1 MNSRRFFTYGLIFFA
16 IFVLIIGVSADIYSV
31 DLVSPGN
38 DTWTSGDNNTIDFT
52 FNYTGN
58 TSTASCTLY
67 IDNIASGTNSSVSNN
82 TNTIIKANHS
92 IGDGNRYW
100 NVTCNDNFETMTSPT
115 WLLKVD
121 TQAPT
126 IVSIK
131 PTSGDTV
138 YNKNISFNVTDAGI
152 GVNRSSINVTI
163 NGNPSAVFS
172 PDNNCSYNGKNVS
185 CSYIETGIVGGTNT
199 LVINARDNLS
209 HLDTETITFDL
220 GGDLI
225 VTPDKTRID
234 VKTPTDINITVRIT
248 NAVENATVTLTG
260 CGVTADPDITQ
271 NTSAGGWVVFYNVT
285 AQFSG
290 IIYVTAVK
298 GTDTGTAEIQVGTG
312 RRPRR
317 YFDINVSGNN
327 TVNEV
332 VTITV
337 LDRTRQ
343 DPVDDAEVDVF
354 LNGKKV
360 AYGLTDDNGVFEF
373 TPTEEGDYLI
383 TVDKHNYRHEEFSIT
398 VSGGEV
404 TTTTST
410 TTSTTTTTEAT
421 TTTTSS
427 TTTTTTTTTT
437 STTRTTTTTTTSTT
451 RTTTT
456 TIPAEAPGGIP
467 WLWIVVIIV
476 IIIIVIY
483 LSLIHISEPTRPY

>member
-1 MNSRRFFTYGLIFFA
+1 
-16 IFVLIIGVSADIYSV
+16 
-31 DLVSPGN
+31 
-38 DTWTSGDNNTIDFT
+38 
-52 FNYTGN
+52 
-58 TSTASCTLY
+58 
-67 IDNIASGTNSSVSNN
+67 
-82 TNTIIKANHS
+82 
-92 IGDGNRYW
+92 
-100 NVTCNDNFETMTSPT
+100 
-115 WLLKVD
+115 
-121 TQAPT
+121 
-126 IVSIK
+126 
-131 PTSGDTV
+131 
-138 YNKNISFNVTDAGI
+138 
-152 GVNRSSINVTI
+152 
-163 NGNPSAVFS
+163 
-172 PDNNCSYNGKNVS
+172 
-185 CSYIETGIVGGTNT
+185 VGGTNT

-285 AQFSG
+285 AQYPG
-290 IIYVTAVK
+290 IITVTAVK

-383 TVDKHNYRHEEFSIT
+383 TVDKHNYRHDELSIT
-398 VSGGEV
+398 VSGGAV
-404 TTTTST
+404 TTTTTT

-427 TTTTTTTTTT
+427 TTTTT
-437 STTRTTTTTTTSTT
+437 RTTTTMAPTTTVAPTT
-451 RTTTT
+451 TMAPTTTVAPTT

-483 LSLIHISEPTRPY
+483 FVAMKGKGAPPEEAEKATEEKT